1 MTTVALAE
9 SHRFCGE
16 VSRRE
21 ARNFHHA
28 FRLLPA
34 DRRLSMC
41 ALYAFMRRSD
51 DLADDDAPGVD
62 KAKALL
68 EWRAELDAALEGRA
82 TSWPGFP
89 ALVDTVRRAS
99 IPPALLHEV
108 LDGVEMDLV
117 PRRFA
122 DFDELAGYCR
132 RVASAVGLCCIHI
145 WGYESDNGRAE
156 RLADRC
162 GLALQL
168 TNILRDVAED
178 RRNGRV
184 YFPQADLDR
193 FGVADADLDAPHV
206 GPALRRLL
214 EEYAARAYRCYDDAA
229 ALVPLVAPV
238 GRPVLLTI
246 KGIYR
251 ALLDEI
257 ARRDYDV
264 LAGRASVSKRRKV
277 LIALRSLPSRWLG
290 PGVAEAGTRERD
302 LVS

>member
-1 MTTVALAE
+1 VTPPALAE
-9 SHRFCGE
+9 SYRFCGD

-34 DRRLSMC
+34 ERRRSMC

-51 DLADDDAPGVD
+51 DLADDDAPANQ
-62 KAKALL
+62 KAEALTA
-68 EWRAELDAALEGRA
+68 WRAELDAALDGRES
-82 TSWPGFP
+82 SWPGFP
-89 ALVDTVRRAS
+89 ALAETVRRFS

-108 LDGVEMDLV
+108 LDGVEMDLS

-145 WGYESDNGRAE
+145 WGYESDGGRAE

-184 YFPQADLDR
+184 YFPTDDLDR
-193 FGVADADLDAPHV
+193 FGVTDADLTAPHTS
-206 GPALRRLL
+206 PALRRLL
-214 EEYAARAYRCYDDAA
+214 ADYAARAYRCYDEAA
-229 ALVPLVAPV
+229 GLVPLVAPV

-246 KGIYR
+246 KGIYQ

-257 ARRDYDV
+257 VRRDYDV
-264 LAGRASVSKRRKV
+264 MAGRTSIPTWRKAAV
-277 LIALRSLPSRWLG
+277 ALRSLPSRWFG
-290 PGVAEAGTRERD
+290 PGVAPAGARGRD
-302 LVS
+302 LAS

>member
-1 MTTVALAE
+1 MNPETLAE
-9 SHRFCGE
+9 SHRFCGV

-28 FRLLPA
+28 FRLLPG
-34 DRRLSMC
+34 DRRRSMD
-41 ALYAFMRRSD
+41 ALYAFMRRTD

-62 KAKALL
+62 RARALAD
-68 EWRAELDAALEGRA
+68 WRAELDAALDGRA
-82 TSWPGFP
+82 ASWPGFP
-89 ALVDTVRRAS
+89 ALVDAVRRAS
-99 IPPALLHEV
+99 IPSALLHEV
-108 LDGVEMDLV
+108 VDGVEMDLA

-132 RVASAVGLCCIHI
+132 KVASAVGLCCIHI
-145 WGYESDNGRAE
+145 WGYDSDGGRAE

-168 TNILRDVAED
+168 TNIVRDVAED

-184 YFPQADLDR
+184 YLPTADLDR
-193 FGVADADLDAPHV
+193 HGVADADLDADHA

-214 EEYAARAYRCYDDAA
+214 EDYAGRAYGCYDEADALA
-229 ALVPLVAPV
+229 PLVAPV

-246 KGIYR
+246 KGVYR

-264 LAGRASVSKRRKV
+264 LAGRATVPGWRKAAV
-277 LIALRSLPSRWLG
+277 VLRSLPSRWLG
-290 PGVAEAGTRERD
+290 PRLDPAATGARGSA
-302 LVS
+302 S

>member
-1 MTTVALAE
+1 MTPSLAE
-9 SHRFCGE
+9 SYRFCGE

-21 ARNFHHA
+21 AKNFYHA

-34 DRRLSMC
+34 DRRRSMC

-51 DLADDDAPGVD
+51 DLADDAAPGVD
-62 KAKALL
+62 RAKALAD
-68 EWRAELDAALEGRA
+68 WRADLDASLAGLA
-82 TSWPGFP
+82 SSWPGLP
-89 ALVDTVRRAS
+89 ALADTVRKAS
-99 IPPALLHEV
+99 IPPALLREV
-108 LDGVEMDLV
+108 IDGVEMDLA

-145 WGYESDNGRAE
+145 WGYESDGGRAE

-162 GLALQL
+162 GLALQI

-184 YFPQADLDR
+184 YFPQDDLDR
-193 FGVADADLDAPHV
+193 HGVSDADLDAAHV

-214 EEYAARAYRCYDDAA
+214 EDYAGRAYRYYDEAA
-229 ALVPLVAPV
+229 GLVPLVDPV

-246 KGIYR
+246 QGIYR

-257 ARRDYDV
+257 VRRDYDV
-264 LAGRASVSKRRKV
+264 LAGRASVPKWRKLAV
-277 LIALRSLPSRWLG
+277 ALRSIPSRWSG
-290 PGVAEAGTRERD
+290 PSVESAGSRERD